1 MRPGVGYV
9 IAGVA
14 LLAGGVGI
22 TMASEHT
29 VWYGAIVVGVYYIG
43 RGVYIL
49 LRTPPPPP
57 PPLPPA

>member
-1 MRPGVGYV
+1 M
-9 IAGVA
+9 IAGVV

-43 RGVYIL
+43 RGAYIL
-49 LRTPPPPP
+49 LRSPPPPP

>member
-1 MRPGVGYV
+1 VRPGVGYV
-9 IAGVA
+9 IAGVV

-22 TMASEHT
+22 TMASERT
-29 VWYGAIVVGVYYIG
+29 VWYGAMVVGVYYIG